1 MAFLDDSANLGT
13 ALVVI
18 AIVGFIDAISAIAG
32 SFSHHAFR
40 GLLLSGIGQ
49 AVCAVLFLRLGM
61 EFRRSPY
68 ASMVMLSKYVRVV
81 GITMI
86 VSAVSSIAFGL
97 FTVTVNLVFGLVV
110 FWVSRRLD
118 SHRRENVDRIL
129 WYLLVVAFALMA
141 LASLASALS
150 SIPGLLASA
159 WSLTVLASS
168 LANLFVSVFML
179 ILLMEGD
186 VRMSMGT

>member
-1 MAFLDDSANLGT
+1 M
-13 ALVVI
+13 
-18 AIVGFIDAISAIAG
+18 
-32 SFSHHAFR
+32 
-40 GLLLSGIGQ
+40 SGIGQ

>member
-1 MAFLDDSANLGT
+1 M
-13 ALVVI
+13 
-18 AIVGFIDAISAIAG
+18 
-32 SFSHHAFR
+32 
-40 GLLLSGIGQ
+40 
-49 AVCAVLFLRLGM
+49 LRH
-61 EFRRSPY
+61 
-68 ASMVMLSKYVRVV
+68 VRVV

-141 LASLASALS
+141 LASLASALY